1 MQSYRLTKW
10 AVYCNLG
17 GGLDAALE
25 HEVLGQTLL
34 VSTEDFQEGVDS
46 FIEKRAPNFKGI

>member
-34 VSTEDFQEGVDS
+34 VSTEDFQEEVKA